1 MSNSRS
7 AAWYAMAVLFAINTL
22 NFFDRTIIAAV
33 GEPVRLEF
41 GLDDKSLGVLSTAFT
56 LLYAVVGIP
65 FGRFADKFSRTK
77 LLGIGVFLWSLFTA
91 LSGLVGSYRQLF
103 LLRLGVG
110 IGEAT
115 CSPTATSMIADMFPS
130 EKRARAVSIFML
142 GLPIGIALSFAL
154 SGTIAK
160 EYGWR
165 MAFIAAGVPG
175 IFAAIAALF
184 IREPIRGNADVRS
197 ANEARPSGSIYRR
210 ILADPTMRWL
220 IVSGII
226 HNFCMYALSAFLTPL
241 LMRYHGLDIK
251 DANLYAMVINGLM
264 TLPGLL
270 LAGVVGDHAK
280 SRRKNGALLVLT
292 AAVFFSAPFFLIA
305 LQVAPGNT
313 LAFVAPMGIAFAL
326 LYFYYAIVYST
337 IQDITDS
344 SERGT
349 AMSVYFFS
357 MYVFGGALGPLIIGA
372 ISDYFTKS
380 AAATSGIV
388 EFSNAA
394 LEPFRASGLHNAMY
408 VVPALCVVLALVMFA
423 SARTVGRSS
432 VAKTSN

>member
-292 AAVFFSAPFFLIA
+292 AAVFFSAPFF
-305 LQVAPGNT
+305 
-313 LAFVAPMGIAFAL
+313 
-326 LYFYYAIVYST
+326 
-337 IQDITDS
+337 
-344 SERGT
+344 
-349 AMSVYFFS
+349 
-357 MYVFGGALGPLIIGA
+357 
-372 ISDYFTKS
+372 
-380 AAATSGIV
+380 
-388 EFSNAA
+388 
-394 LEPFRASGLHNAMY
+394 
-408 VVPALCVVLALVMFA
+408 
-423 SARTVGRSS
+423 
-432 VAKTSN
+432 